1 MAVNFKNSPLTV
13 FLVAISGL
21 FVAALSIGA
30 FNGYYYSSKKEGIP
44 LNNISYGQQIAVKD
58 LFKEQKLTYP
68 WLNDGNF
75 TFEARTKINE
85 DKSETLNNVIVY
97 DKASNSLKFDGVG
110 KGTLWFI
117 STMDASVYLHIDF
130 ECSFRNKNLDKIIGE
145 QYPSLLKDNFLSR
158 QEIQRITTFN
168 IDNYET
174 FDGSDLG
181 NFTSLESITISGDK
195 VTKITNNKVNNTVKI
210 YVQKELYNEYMASE
224 VYNRY
229 KDRLF
234 PEAENND
241 TYVVVLYKE
250 GGTLFDSWDK
260 DYDTREVKKGQPF
273 SNIPSSEDIIL
284 PGSTFQGWFDESGKE
299 YNNKS
304 VINQDTKLFAKW
316 TRDVYSINY
325 YVETDV
331 ANQYDTYK
339 EDYYYL
345 NDLVIKD
352 VGQNY
357 NSAERVFIGW
367 STNKD
372 ATIVEYAPGYTE
384 KAYFDGVNKGF
395 DLYAVFAWKTLHIK
409 IYNDTSVIMSRD
421 CSYGNSFLLKYNG
434 SEPVGAGKFSGYSL
448 DRTAKSKDYDN
459 NVTVNIEYNFEDP
472 TDIYHIYRTTKQ
484 SQNLDFYCIFDPTE
498 QFSIFYRVTNANEV
512 EEEYTQIYC
521 SDGDAS
527 TGTLIPGRPVT
538 FRDPESFY
546 KSSTQNIDKVG
557 KHFIGWLRNNGNT
570 MTLYTNDSDARY
582 GDANVVKLTNNVL
595 ASGFDKCENIELTPI
610 YQSNVLYITYN
621 ATNTASYYKSTY
633 LFYGQELRHNGS
645 YTRTGHTFASF
656 TVTCQ
661 NKKIMQIAKS
671 ATVSSDQMKEI
682 YTEAMKVYGYTRHNQ
697 AVQMEVMF
705 SADWNINSYTVTFDS
720 AGGKSVASQ
729 QVSYGGRVKNPG
741 NPGGTGNDGDEFQ
754 YWYLTDKEKEFDF
767 ANFPVTNN
775 LLLHAY
781 WKPSCLA
788 EGTLITFS
796 DGSKEKVENIQLGD
810 EVMTWNFFEGKQES
824 NPVMYIKVDCIRSD
838 AYVMKFDNGETITS
852 IGAHA
857 FFNYSK
863 KQFVKVNN
871 EHYLEYLN
879 DEFYF
884 EDGISRLIS
893 IEQIE
898 YKGNCYVL
906 MPIVTG
912 NCFANG
918 ALNTI
923 PEYIPFTGLAPI
935 NDDMRFDEQILNDNF
950 LTYGYASY
958 EDYAEYLSEELF
970 NAYGGIY
977 LNVMFGLGIIDIDT
991 LSVFTRNFYKGD

>member
-1 MAVNFKNSPLTV
+1 MAVSFKNSPLTV

-30 FNGYYYSSKKEGIP
+30 FNGYYYSSKKEGVP
-44 LNNISYGQQIAVKD
+44 LNNISYGQQIPVKD
-58 LFKEQKLTYP
+58 LFKEQKLSYP

-85 DKSETLNNVIVY
+85 EKSETLNNVIIY

-117 STMDASVYLHIDF
+117 STMDASVYLHIEF
-130 ECSFRNKNLDKIIGE
+130 ECSFRNKDLGNVIAE
-145 QYPSLLKDNFLSR
+145 QYPSLLRDNFLSR
-158 QEIQRITTFN
+158 KEIQNITTFN
-168 IDNYET
+168 LDNYET
-174 FDGSDLG
+174 FDGSDFG
-181 NFTSLESITISGDK
+181 NFTSLESITISGNK
-195 VTKITNNKVNNTVKI
+195 VTKITNNKVDNNVKI

-224 VYNRY
+224 AYNRY

-241 TYVVVLYKE
+241 SYVVVLYKE

-273 SNIPSSEDIIL
+273 TNLPSSEDIIL

-299 YNNKS
+299 YTNKS

-331 ANQYDTYK
+331 ADQYDTYK

-357 NSAERVFIGW
+357 NSSERVFIGW

-372 ATIVEYAPGYTE
+372 ATTVEYAPGYTE
-384 KAYFDGVNKGF
+384 KAYFDGVNQGF
-395 DLYAVFAWKTLHIK
+395 DLYAVFAWKSLNIK
-409 IYNDTSVIMSRD
+409 IYNNTTVIMSRE

-448 DRTAKSKDYDN
+448 DRNAKSKDYDN
-459 NVTVNIEYNFEDP
+459 NVTVNIDYNFENP
-472 TDIYHIYRTTKQ
+472 GDIYHIYRTTKQ
-484 SQNLDFYCIFDPTE
+484 NQNLDFYCVFDPTE
-498 QFSIFYRVTNANEV
+498 QFTIFYKVTNANDV
-512 EEEYTQIYC
+512 EEEYTQVYC
-521 SDGDAS
+521 IDGDSS

-538 FRDPESFY
+538 LRDPDSFY
-546 KSSTQNIDKVG
+546 TSITQNIDKVG
-557 KHFIGWLRNNGNT
+557 QHFIGWLRNSGNSRI
-570 MTLYTNDSDARY
+570 LYTNENDITYENAE
-582 GDANVVKLTNNVL
+582 VVKLKNYTL
-595 ASGFDKCENIELTPI
+595 AKGFDKCENIILTPV
-610 YQSNVLYITYN
+610 YRTNTLYISYN
-621 ATNTASYYKSTY
+621 GTNANSYYKSVL

-656 TVTCQ
+656 NVSCLGQ
-661 NKKIMQIAKS
+661 KIMQVEKS
-671 ATVSSDQMKEI
+671 ATVSSDKMKEI
-682 YTEAMKVYGYTRHNQ
+682 YNEAMKIYGHTRHYQ
-697 AVQMEVMF
+697 AAKMEVMF
-705 SADWNINSYTVTFDS
+705 SANWDINSYTVSFNS
-720 AGGKSVASQ
+720 EGGKAVKPQ
-729 QVSYGGRVKNPG
+729 QVNYGGKVKNPG
-741 NPGGTGNDGDEFQ
+741 DPGHSNSNYHFQ
-754 YWYLTDKEKEFDF
+754 YWYLNDETQKFDF
-767 ANFPVTNN
+767 DNFAVTTN
-775 LLLHAY
+775 LILHAY
-781 WKPSCLA
+781 WEYSCLA
-788 EGTLITFS
+788 EGTLITLT
-796 DGSKEKVENIQLGD
+796 DGSKEKVENINLGD
-810 EVMTWNFFEGKQES
+810 EVMTWNFFEGKQEAY
-824 NPVMYIKVDCIRSD
+824 PVMYLKANYIVCD

-852 IGAHA
+852 IGEHA
-857 FFNYSK
+857 YFNYSK
-863 KQFVKVNN
+863 KQFVEVNKN
-871 EHYLEYLN
+871 HYKEFLN

-884 EDGISRLIS
+884 EDDISRLIS
-893 IEQIE
+893 IEQIA
-898 YKGNCYVL
+898 YSGNCYVL

-935 NDDMRFDEQILNDNF
+935 NEDMRFDAQILADNF

-958 EDYAEYLSEELF
+958 EDYAEYVSEDLF

-977 LNVMFGLGIIDIDT
+977 LNVMFGLGIMDAEALLFLT
-991 LSVFTRNFYKGD
+991 EVFYNGD